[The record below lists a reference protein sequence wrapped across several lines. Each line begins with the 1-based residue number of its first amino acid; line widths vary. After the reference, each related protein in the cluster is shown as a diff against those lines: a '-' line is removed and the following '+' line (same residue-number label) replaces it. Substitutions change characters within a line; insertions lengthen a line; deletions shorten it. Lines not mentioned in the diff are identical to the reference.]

1 MLPHK
6 IHTTMLRQMGITVH
20 PDGSFQ
26 MPFSDARLYPSRLDT
41 DKYEVKDLENVRTN
55 KPVLAV
61 GTAIGLALSALLFFT
76 IPAYHDYLVW
86 SWSHYWFLAPF
97 GVAGFIIGYLRR

>member
-6 IHTTMLRQMGITVH
+6 IHTTMLRHMGITVH

-26 MPFSDARLYPSRLDT
+26 MPGSDARVYSSRLDT
-41 DKYEVKDLENVRTN
+41 DKYEVKDLEHVRTDQLG
-55 KPVLAV
+55 LAV
-61 GTAIGLALSALLFFT
+61 GTVFGLALSALLFFT
-76 IPAYHDYLVW
+76 VPAYHNYLVW

-97 GVAGFIIGYLRR
+97 GIAGFIIGYLRD